1 MIWIFKSDRASAGFC
16 ENYEDLFQYIREK
29 ENLKPLEGQPMF
41 GHSWSFTLFT
51 PQQVSTI
58 YLNMKQSQPTEI
70 FKEAHLKELGLLE
83 IYRGDPQKCMKVL
96 VTPDVDIEA
105 LKKEWCLEYC
115 NAHGYIITEN
125 VSSPQHSV
133 QSQWQP
139 QSLPS

>member
-29 ENLKPLEGQPMF
+29 ENLKPLEGQPM
-41 GHSWSFTLFT
+41 GRPWSFTLFT

-58 YLNMKQSQPTEI
+58 YLNMKRSRPTETL
-70 FKEAHLKELGLLE
+70 KETHLKELGLLE
-83 IYRGDPQKCMKVL
+83 IYRGDLQKCKEVL

-115 NAHGYIITEN
+115 DAHGYIVTEII
-125 VSSPQHSV
+125 SSPQHSV
-133 QSQWQP
+133 QSQWKP